1 MRCLESL
8 VPALLFQVISLAA
21 PDASSL
27 AARLEEAKALDE
39 NGSSAEARTV
49 YEALLPETVANPAM
63 HAGVLRAL
71 GKIAGQL
78 GDYDSAVRRAGQAA
92 AEYRALGDAAGEASA
107 LNNLGVAQLYS
118 GAYDSAESSL
128 ARAVSLSATAGNRE
142 GQAEQLSNLANVYYF
157 QARYLEGLEAYGRA
171 LDLARR
177 AASEPWAARRRVV
190 VLINMATVYQRLGQ
204 DATAMDLYRRAREKP
219 GVLRTNEEAQLMT
232 NLGVLYRR
240 LGDPYKA
247 LDYYA
252 QARALFSRDRHHDGE
267 LTVLM
272 NRGIVL
278 ALDLGQ
284 LDAARRAFSDAR
296 ELAHA
301 TGSRREEMQAA
312 LYSAETL
319 YRQGKYTQAAA
330 EFQHARAGA
339 VALGTGEEEWKA
351 LYGLGRVAMRAAD
364 DDRAAKL
371 LEQAVAKIESLRE
384 KLRLI
389 SLKSDFFADKREVYD
404 ALIALRLKHP
414 DPAEIFGYMER
425 SRARTLQDRLRIAGS
440 FSLDRLRASLD
451 ERTAVLEFW
460 LSPRGA
466 AVLSVSRNSAR
477 LFPISIDADDM
488 QRLQE
493 ALAGGGAWRPAAQ
506 ALARSAMPAGLIPP
520 GVRNLVIVPDG
531 ALASIPFEVLPYGN
545 GLMVERYAFSYLPAA
560 ALLLLKNE
568 ATPARRLWPWSEG
581 FVGFANPLFSSEA
594 LPGPGSESQLTRSAT
609 EVEAIAQVLPG
620 RSHLFLGAENRKE
633 ILMSPVVS
641 EAPVLHLATHATA
654 DPENPERS
662 RILFSPAKSGD
673 GAADYLFLKRVY
685 DLNLRGVDLVTLSAC
700 ETESGKLIR
709 GEGVQGFSRAF
720 LAAGAHSVVATLWRV
735 ADAPTAEFMK
745 LFYRDLSRGTSKAE
759 SLRQAK
765 LRFLGLKPP
774 FAHPRYWA
782 AFVLSGEALAPIPRA
797 MSWWWLIMPPV
808 LLLALAA
815 ALYYRH
821 ARARS

>member
-1 MRCLESL
+1 M
-8 VPALLFQVISLAA
+8 
-21 PDASSL
+21 
-27 AARLEEAKALDE
+27 
-39 NGSSAEARTV
+39 
-49 YEALLPETVANPAM
+49 
-63 HAGVLRAL
+63 
-71 GKIAGQL
+71 
-78 GDYDSAVRRAGQAA
+78 
-92 AEYRALGDAAGEASA
+92 
-107 LNNLGVAQLYS
+107 
-118 GAYDSAESSL
+118 
-128 ARAVSLSATAGNRE
+128 
-142 GQAEQLSNLANVYYF
+142 
-157 QARYLEGLEAYGRA
+157 
-171 LDLARR
+171 
-177 AASEPWAARRRVV
+177 
-190 VLINMATVYQRLGQ
+190 
-204 DATAMDLYRRAREKP
+204 
-219 GVLRTNEEAQLMT
+219 
-232 NLGVLYRR
+232 
-240 LGDPYKA
+240 
-247 LDYYA
+247 
-252 QARALFSRDRHHDGE
+252 
-267 LTVLM
+267 LM

-278 ALDLGQ
+278 ALDLGE

-296 ELAHA
+296 RLAHA

-319 YRQGKYTQAAA
+319 YRQGKHMQAAA
-330 EFQHARAGA
+330 EFQHARADA

-364 DDRAAKL
+364 DSSAAKL

-414 DPAEIFGYMER
+414 DPAEIFNHMER
-425 SRARTLQDRLRIAGS
+425 SRARTLQDRLSVAGS

-466 AVLSVSRNSAR
+466 AVLSVSRKGAR
-477 LFPISIDADDM
+477 LFPIGIDAGDI

-493 ALAGGGAWRPAAQ
+493 ALAGGGEWRPAART
-506 ALARSAMPAGLIPP
+506 LARPVIPTGLVPP
-520 GVRNLVIVPDG
+520 EVRYLVIVPDG

-545 GLMVERYAFSYLPAA
+545 GLMVERCTISYMPAA
-560 ALLLLKNE
+560 ALLLRKTE
-568 ATPARRLWPWSEG
+568 TTPARRLWPWSAA
-581 FVGFANPLFSSEA
+581 FIGFANPVFSSEA
-594 LPGPGSESQLTRSAT
+594 LPGPGSGSQLTRSAA
-609 EVEAIAQVLPG
+609 EVEAIAGMLPG
-620 RSHLFLGAENRKE
+620 RSRLFLGEENRKE
-633 ILMSPVVS
+633 ILTSPLVS
-641 EAPVLHLATHATA
+641 ETPVLHLATHATA

-662 RILFSPAKSGD
+662 RILFSPARSGE

-720 LAAGAHSVVATLWRV
+720 LVAGAHSVVAALWRV

-745 LFYRDLSRGTSKAE
+745 VFYKELSRGVGKAE
-759 SLRQAK
+759 SLRLAK

-797 MSWWWLIMPPV
+797 MSWWWLAAPAV

-821 ARARS
+821 VRARS